1 VNESLHA
8 LSGAYVVDALDDDE
22 RATFEAH
29 LPGCLDCQR
38 EVASLREATTL
49 LADESALAPP
59 PALRSSVLA
68 GIKNIRPLAP
78 ETGRHGA
85 EDDEPA
91 SAESTEGESTKGESA
106 TVLPFRPRGSRM
118 ARMLVAAAAVVAIA
132 GGAVYQPWNDNNPP
146 SANLSAVDQVLSAAD
161 AQKVSLSF
169 KDGSSATVYRSITKG
184 KAVLLTDGMALP
196 PNGKA
201 YEVWLQDSKGTM
213 LPAGMMKPQGDNK
226 MLLEGDAA
234 KATAVGITVEPQ
246 GGSKAPTTE
255 PIALF
260 DLGKGDA

>member
-38 EVASLREATTL
+38 EVASLREATAL

-78 ETGRHGA
+78 ETGRHA
-85 EDDEPA
+85 AVENDAVEEPA
-91 SAESTEGESTKGESA
+91 PVESSKGESA
-106 TVLPFRPRGSRM
+106 KVLPFRPRGSRI

-132 GGAVYQPWNDNNPP
+132 GGAVYQPWNDGNAP

-169 KDGSSATVYRSITKG
+169 KDGSNATVYRSMSKG

-196 PNGKA
+196 PDGKA
-201 YEVWLQDSKGTM
+201 YEVWLQDKTGTM
-213 LPAGMMKPQGDNK
+213 IPAGMMKPQGDNK